1 MAAFSHDNSSC
12 DLDLSWNI
20 ISDTPDS
27 IGFTFRFN
35 GTDDLSELYDCKCVA
50 TIYLNSLEEDKLY
63 CWLQPICQDI
73 LSCHIFLE
81 CKLLWDIFANTLLNK
96 CDFPMF
102 RTTAHSTMS
111 CLRFEYGISYECLK
125 RISGIIFCMI
135 PANERIFLA
144 GRIQKTISVI
154 HWKINHNVILG
165 PMRDL
170 RVFVPN
176 PTLPPPVTSVPPS
189 VLDFC
194 SCDNFTNNFLDLFL
208 FGRIDVTDL

>member
-12 DLDLSWNI
+12 DLDLSWWNI

-50 TIYLNSLEEDKLY
+50 TVYLNSLEEDKLY
-63 CWLQPICQDI
+63 CWLQPLCQDI

-81 CKLLWDIFANTLLNK
+81 CKLLRDIFANTLLNK

-102 RTTAHSTMS
+102 RTTAYPTMS
-111 CLRFEYGISYECLK
+111 CLWFEYSISYECRK
-125 RISGIIFCMI
+125 GISGIIIFCML

-165 PMRDL
+165 PVRDL
-170 RVFVPN
+170 MFLYRFLRCHRRWRRFRRRSKIFVHAI
-176 PTLPPPVTSVPPS
+176 TSQTT
-189 VLDFC
+189 F
-194 SCDNFTNNFLDLFL
+194 
-208 FGRIDVTDL
+208 